1 MAPGF
6 GDGDRIHWADH
17 KIGVPARLA
26 RVVCRLADGEKVVK
40 RLVAVGGERVCVEAG
55 ELLIAGQNVEKSPT
69 QFAELAT
76 VVVRGG
82 ADWVA
87 SSSVWQ
93 RQGQVW
99 QWTGDAGRSIDWL
112 TLRAADNGGGGT
124 PPRIFYDDSPWLKR
138 ERRRL
143 EVVRDVGLTA
153 VIGVEPVAVTGV
165 EILLQVGRQAARLRV
180 RNGGRLSFVAGMLD
194 GRFVMAAWPLPNV
207 EAIQHTAL
215 GRLTGDGWQLFLP
228 GLPAAWQATATV
240 SAASGVTPIRIGV
253 RVQDSPA
260 QLTISRLQLWRDVHW
275 LPHGPQT
282 CWDVPPGEIFVLGD
296 CPAASRDSRQWGPLP
311 ARAILGEVIPPA
323 SKR

>member
-40 RLVAVGGERVCVEAG
+40 RLVAIGGERVCVEAG
-55 ELLIAGQNVEKSPT
+55 ELLIASQKLEKSPA

-76 VVVRGG
+76 VVGRGG
-82 ADWVA
+82 AGWVA

-99 QWTGDAGRSIDWL
+99 QWTGDAGGSIDWL
-112 TLRAADNGGGGT
+112 TLRAADNRGGGT
-124 PPRIFYDDSPWLKR
+124 PPGIFYDDSPWLKR

-143 EVVRDVGLTA
+143 DVVRDVGLTA
-153 VIGVEPVAVTGV
+153 VIGVEPAAATGV

-194 GRFVMAAWPLPNV
+194 GRFVVAAWPLTNV
-207 EAIQHTAL
+207 EARQHTDL
-215 GRLTGDGWQLFLP
+215 ERLTGDGWQLFLP

-253 RVQDSPA
+253 CAQESPA
-260 QLTISRLQLWRDVHW
+260 QVTISCLLLWRDVHW
-275 LPHGPQT
+275 LPHGSQT
-282 CWDVPPGEIFVLGD
+282 CWDVPPGKIFVLGD

-311 ARAILGEVIPPA
+311 ADSILGQVVPPA
-323 SKR
+323 SKW